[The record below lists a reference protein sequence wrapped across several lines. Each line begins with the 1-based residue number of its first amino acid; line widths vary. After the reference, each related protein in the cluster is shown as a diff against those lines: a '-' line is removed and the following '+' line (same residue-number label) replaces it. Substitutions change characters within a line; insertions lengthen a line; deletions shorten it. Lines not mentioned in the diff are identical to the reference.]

1 MHLRRPLMIAN
12 GVSAPEKSLEIINH
26 DIQGMDCC
34 GGTAPCVWPRRRAR
48 GHRGQL
54 RGQDYRR
61 HVELCDSQSDSA
73 MANAAVNFCS
83 GFAQGTVSLEM
94 EHDAGSR
101 SMKLFCLP
109 DPAPTRN
116 EALAEF
122 VKWARASPERLNATA
137 VDGLISFLGER
148 YPCPKRR

>member
-1 MHLRRPLMIAN
+1 MTFKGWTAAVALLLACGPGVGHAVTEAN
-12 GVSAPEKSLEIINH
+12 FAAKTTG
-26 DIQGMDCC
+26 DI
-34 GGTAPCVWPRRRAR
+34 
-48 GHRGQL
+48 
-54 RGQDYRR
+54 
-61 HVELCDSQSDSA
+61 VELCDPQSDSA

-101 SMKLFCLP
+101 SMQLFCLP

-137 VDGLISFLGER
+137 VDGLIRFLGER